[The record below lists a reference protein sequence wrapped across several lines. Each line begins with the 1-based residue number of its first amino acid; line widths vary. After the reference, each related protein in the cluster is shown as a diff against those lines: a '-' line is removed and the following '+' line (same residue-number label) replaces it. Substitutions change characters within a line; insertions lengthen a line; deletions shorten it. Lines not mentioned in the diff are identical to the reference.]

1 MDPATVPPSPAPLA
15 PPASAAV
22 SADGMAR
29 ARWSLSAHIGL
40 ALAFEDGL
48 SAPEA
53 LTVRGRRYLSQRT
66 AIEIGAKLSGE
77 YTASHEPQSLGVADR
92 AFFAGM
98 AYEASLSQG
107 VMLDLGVAF
116 QYTYPVFD
124 IDAGP
129 VTNLSA
135 PTSTRLGVRTS
146 AGIAWSPAEHVT
158 FGLSISPSFSFRE
171 REYVDD
177 TGREVIEVGSM
188 IVDVTVGAGVR
199 W

>member
-1 MDPATVPPSPAPLA
+1 
-15 PPASAAV
+15 
-22 SADGMAR
+22 
-29 ARWSLSAHIGL
+29 
-40 ALAFEDGL
+40 
-48 SAPEA
+48 
-53 LTVRGRRYLSQRT
+53 VRGRRYLSQRT

-77 YTASHEPQSLGVADR
+77 YTSHEPQSLGVADR
-92 AFFAGM
+92 AFFAGI
-98 AYEASLSQG
+98 AYEASLSRG
-107 VMLDLGVAF
+107 VMVDLGVAF

-124 IDAGP
+124 IDGGP

-135 PTSTRLGVRTS
+135 PTSTRFGVRTS

-188 IVDVTVGAGVR
+188 ILDVTAGAGVR